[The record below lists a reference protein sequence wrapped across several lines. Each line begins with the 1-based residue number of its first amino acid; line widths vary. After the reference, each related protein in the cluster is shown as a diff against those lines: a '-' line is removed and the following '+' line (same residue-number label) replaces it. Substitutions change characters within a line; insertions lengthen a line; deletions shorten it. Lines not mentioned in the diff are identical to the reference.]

1 MIDENS
7 EVFFNFINSL
17 GTQLTRKSYRFC
29 LEKFL
34 SHYGIDL
41 LLFLKL
47 PQQDITN
54 LVIKYLVD
62 RKISRGYKKLVT
74 SSIKHAC
81 EINDIVLNWK
91 KIKKF
96 INSEKTGNETNGRD
110 RGYTHEEI
118 KKILDFVDQ
127 RIKTAILIL
136 ASTGM
141 RIGALYTLRVGD
153 LQKVD
158 DDIYKIRVYS
168 DDVGRKIYYF
178 FVLLNVL
185 RR

>member
-1 MIDENS
+1 MFVQVLDENS
-7 EVFFNFINSL
+7 EAFFNFINSL
-17 GTQLTRKSYRFC
+17 GAQHTRELYRFW

-34 SHYGIDL
+34 SHYNIDL
-41 LLFLKL
+41 NFLFKTAT
-47 PQQDITN
+47 PWGNESCYQISSWQ
-54 LVIKYLVD
+54 
-62 RKISRGYKKLVT
+62 KISKGYKKLVT

-96 INSEKTGNETNGRD
+96 ISSEKTGNETNGRD

-118 KKILDFVDQ
+118 KKILDFVHQ

-141 RIGALYTLRVGD
+141 RISALRTVRAGD
-153 LQKVD
+153 LEKVN
-158 DDIYKIRVYS
+158 DIYKIKVYS
-168 DDVGRKIYYF
+168 DDVEE
-178 FVLLNVL
+178 LLT
-185 RR
+185 